1 MLEACPQ
8 CLPENINDRSA
19 QGEASLGKAKA
30 QESHF
35 AHQRPGSQ
43 EVALPLCAGPH
54 VSVSVFLNATA
65 QLLMESFQEGRDRSP
80 RLPAL
85 QPTLP
90 SSLLWQQ
97 SS

>member
-8 CLPENINDRSA
+8 CLPENINDRRA
-19 QGEASLGKAKA
+19 QGEASLGKTKA

-43 EVALPLCAGPH
+43 ELALPH

-80 RLPAL
+80 RLAAP
-85 QPTLP
+85 QSPFRLP
-90 SSLLWQQ
+90 SLATVKLKR
-97 SS
+97 